1 MVTKEFRKKVHQIFY
16 HYKNL
21 LEIPKYWHIRITTSD
36 KLKWFA
42 EVTYDY
48 QSKKFDIVINPKLN
62 QDLEDLKDSI
72 LHELLH
78 ILFTPGTSRIELMLQ
93 KIQCNEKFSIKH
105 AKKNLS
111 QYEEAIVAHL
121 AKVIINQEKRIHD

>member
-1 MVTKEFRKKVHQIFY
+1 MVTKAFRKQVHQIFY

-21 LEIPKYWHIRITTSD
+21 LQIPKYWHIRITTTD
-36 KLKWFA
+36 KLKCYA

-48 QSKKFDIVINPKLN
+48 QSKKFDIAINPKLN

-78 ILFTPGTSRIELMLQ
+78 ILFTPGTSRIELMIQ
-93 KIQCNEKFSIKH
+93 KIQCNEKFSIKQ